1 MRRLPS
7 SRLRGTSQNVSSFW
21 VPLIPMC
28 PWSTNLPLHTSRSL
42 SPRWHLCWPSQSQ
55 HTDQRTE
62 LWPPSSPLPGA
73 TSNSSIPFRNEST
86 ALADSIKPFSRCGMF
101 KHQPGNNS
109 GMESPTNSLN
119 LRWLSKTS
127 FHPGRFKGPYPTV
140 GGSLLSP
147 IWLVPE
153 GGLLLDTQM
162 DVQPRSPE

>member
-1 MRRLPS
+1 MLARSEFHSFLCALEVPIYLSTPRGACLPDDTAVDLPS
-7 SRLRGTSQNVSSFW
+7 TSTQTRG
-21 VPLIPMC
+21 
-28 PWSTNLPLHTSRSL
+28 
-42 SPRWHLCWPSQSQ
+42 QSC
-55 HTDQRTE
+55 D
-62 LWPPSSPLPGA
+62 PPSSPLPGA

-119 LRWLSKTS
+119 LSWLSKTS
-127 FHPGRFKGPYPTV
+127 FHPGRFKGPYPTA

-162 DVQPRSPE
+162 DIQPRSPE